1 MKFLQ
6 EELER
11 LKREGTYR
19 WLRCVEGEQGPRM
32 TVDGRK
38 VVILC
43 SSNYLGLASHPR
55 LKAAAIQAI
64 ERYGTSASAAR
75 LISGNVELY
84 HRLEEALAAFKEREA
99 ALVYTNGYMANLGVI
114 ASLVGEGDA
123 IFSDALNHA
132 SIVDGCRLSKADVRI
147 FPHNDVKALEELLQ
161 ASGRYRRRLIA
172 VDGLYSMDGDLA
184 PLPEIVALARRYEA
198 ITLVDDSH
206 ATGVLGKRGRG
217 TAEHFGLE
225 GAIDIEMGTLGKALG
240 GFGAYI
246 AGDRALK
253 EFLINRSR
261 SFIFTCALPPP
272 VLATA
277 LAALE
282 VLREEPE
289 IRERLWENV
298 RYFRKGLEEL
308 GFDFLGS
315 ETHIFPI
322 MTYENPITM
331 AMTDRLLELGVF
343 AQGIRPPTVPKG
355 LCRIRVTILASHTKE
370 DLDTALSAFEK
381 AGREFRVIA

>member
-11 LKREGTYR
+11 LQQEGTYR
-19 WLRCVEGEQGPRM
+19 RLRCIEGEQGPKM
-32 TVDGRK
+32 TVDGRR

-55 LKAAAIQAI
+55 LKAAAIQAV

-99 ALVYTNGYMANLGVI
+99 ALVYTSGYMANLGVI

-123 IFSDALNHA
+123 ILSDALNHA

-147 FPHNDVKALEELLQ
+147 FPHNDVKALEELLR
-161 ASGRYRRRLIA
+161 ASGRYRRRLIV

-184 PLPEIVALARRYEA
+184 PLPEIVALARRYKA
-198 ITLVDDSH
+198 ITMVDDSH
-206 ATGVLGKRGRG
+206 ATGVLGKGGRG

-246 AGDRALK
+246 VGDRALK

-298 RYFRKGLEEL
+298 RYFRRGLEEL

-315 ETHIFPI
+315 QTHIFPI
-322 MTYENPITM
+322 MTYENHLTM

-343 AQGIRPPTVPKG
+343 AQGIRPPTVPRG
-355 LCRIRVTILASHTKE
+355 CCRIRVTILASHTKE
-370 DLDTALSAFEK
+370 DLDHALSAFEK

>member
-1 MKFLQ
+1 
-6 EELER
+6 
-11 LKREGTYR
+11 
-19 WLRCVEGEQGPRM
+19 
-32 TVDGRK
+32 
-38 VVILC
+38 
-43 SSNYLGLASHPR
+43 
-55 LKAAAIQAI
+55 
-64 ERYGTSASAAR
+64 
-75 LISGNVELY
+75 
-84 HRLEEALAAFKEREA
+84 
-99 ALVYTNGYMANLGVI
+99 
-114 ASLVGEGDA
+114 
-123 IFSDALNHA
+123 
-132 SIVDGCRLSKADVRI
+132 
-147 FPHNDVKALEELLQ
+147 
-161 ASGRYRRRLIA
+161 
-172 VDGLYSMDGDLA
+172 
-184 PLPEIVALARRYEA
+184 
-198 ITLVDDSH
+198 
-206 ATGVLGKRGRG
+206 
-217 TAEHFGLE
+217 
-225 GAIDIEMGTLGKALG
+225 LGKALG